1 MDVLSFNFLYHL
13 TPVALEVCFIYLDL
27 LFCRPKVETVI
38 DIENIQNGRYSILRV
53 TTGDRP
59 GLLTDIVRILK
70 DISVNLVSAE
80 VMSLSRAVP
89 LFSVV
94 LC

>member
-1 MDVLSFNFLYHL
+1 MTCQVKSSWWSSDESGTLCG
-13 TPVALEVCFIYLDL
+13 P
-27 LFCRPKVETVI
+27 RPKVETVI
-38 DIENIQNGRYSILRV
+38 DVENIQNGRYSILRI

-80 VMSLSRAVP
+80 VSFAQPGVTAYL
-89 LFSVV
+89 
-94 LC
+94 